1 MVSLMMGVICQDTSD
16 GVFRKAITMTK
27 KSQAF
32 EHLRFAMKEWIQLS
46 DLQWQTF
53 SNVFFEKRF
62 EAGTHLL
69 QPGSTTYELIFVTEG
84 LLRFYYL
91 SEDGIESNKAFV
103 PEGNFAG
110 PLAASGLNLPIMY
123 GVEALED
130 TTLLAVDLKD
140 LAALFEEHPIF
151 DRFGR
156 MLAELI
162 LRRKELRTR
171 SLLQKTAKQRYID
184 FRAEHPDLLKRVPQ
198 FHIASYIGIT
208 EVSLSRI
215 KREVVQQNFA

>member
-1 MVSLMMGVICQDTSD
+1 MNSQAARRQEQQKQLRS
-16 GVFRKAITMTK
+16 AITMTE

-32 EHLRFAMKEWIQLS
+32 EHLRFAMKDWVALS
-46 DLQWQTF
+46 ELQWQTF
-53 SNVFFEKRF
+53 SNVFYEKKLQAD
-62 EAGTHLL
+62 EHLL

-91 SEDGIESNKAFV
+91 SEEGVESNKAFV
-103 PEGNFAG
+103 TEGNFAG

-130 TTLLAVDLKD
+130 TII
-140 LAALFEEHPIF
+140 LAADLNEFNTLFEEHPVF

-184 FRAEHPDLLKRVPQ
+184 FRKEYPDLLKRVPQ
-198 FHIASYIGIT
+198 FHIATYLGVT

-215 KREVVQQNFA
+215 KREVIEQQFA